1 MLLKDWFCQKSYE
14 ELMTEEF
21 DDSLI
26 SHVWI
31 SVSERTG
38 INRTILEK
46 CIVLDE
52 GICTTEVRHLE
63 NIIKEAKNISSC
75 TDARWEAMEDT

>member
-1 MLLKDWFCQKSYE
+1 
-14 ELMTEEF
+14 MTEEL

-26 SHVWI
+26 SHGWI

-38 INRTILEK
+38 TNRTILEI

-63 NIIKEAKNISSC
+63 NIVKEANNLSSFA
-75 TDARWEAMEDT
+75 DARGEAMEDT